1 MREQNVIHLHLNI
14 LYNTR
19 VFLAKISSTVY
30 ANVRTDKADALR
42 GERVEGR
49 ASNLSLLKEAG
60 GEKREALAQV
70 VVHLLRDTECARD
83 RSEGL
88 VVHDEVSE
96 QKG

>member
-1 MREQNVIHLHLNI
+1 M
-14 LYNTR
+14 
-19 VFLAKISSTVY
+19 
-30 ANVRTDKADALR
+30 
-42 GERVEGR
+42 
-49 ASNLSLLKEAG
+49 SLLKEAG